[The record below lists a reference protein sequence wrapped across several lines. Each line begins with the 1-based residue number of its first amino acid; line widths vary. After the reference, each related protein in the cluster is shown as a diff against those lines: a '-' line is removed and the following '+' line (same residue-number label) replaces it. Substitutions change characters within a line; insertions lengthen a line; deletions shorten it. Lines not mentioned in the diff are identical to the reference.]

1 VNMETGWD
9 DRNEELARVV
19 SRQPYEFEY
28 RGIRVRVD
36 RDVFPP
42 DVGFTTLLLAEA
54 LFEERTTS
62 RALDMGT
69 GTLLLALVLRKAGV
83 PDVWAVDNHE
93 PAIRCA
99 RANLERNPLLAPVTI
114 VQSNLFEAI
123 PREDRFDLIVF
134 NQPYYPIDGAPIAG
148 LGSEGG
154 RAIIDRFLRAAG
166 VHLTSGGRIMMP
178 FSSIAG
184 EEHDPGRIAERV
196 GWQVAVRLRRSER
209 GVDHRICSITPR
221 AEGGLREAK

>member
-1 VNMETGWD
+1 MTMATDWD
-9 DRNEELARVV
+9 DRNRELASVV
-19 SRQPYEFEY
+19 ARQPYELDY

-42 DVGFTTLLLAEA
+42 DVGFTTLFLAEV
-54 LFEERTTS
+54 LLEEHGAS

-69 GTLLLALVLRKAGV
+69 GTLLLALVMRKAGV

-99 RANLERNPLLAPVTI
+99 RANLERNPSLAPVTI
-114 VQSNLFEAI
+114 VQGDLFEAI
-123 PREDRFDLIVF
+123 PGGDRFDLIVF
-134 NQPYYPIDGAPIAG
+134 NQPYYPVEGTPIVG

-154 RAIIDRFLRAAG
+154 RAIIDRFLGVAAD
-166 VHLTSGGRIMMP
+166 HLTSGGRVVMP

-184 EEHDPGRIAERV
+184 EEHDPGQIAGRA
-196 GWQVAVRLRRSER
+196 GWQVTRVRRHTER
-209 GVDHRICSITPR
+209 GLDHRIYSMRPR
-221 AEGGLREAK
+221 